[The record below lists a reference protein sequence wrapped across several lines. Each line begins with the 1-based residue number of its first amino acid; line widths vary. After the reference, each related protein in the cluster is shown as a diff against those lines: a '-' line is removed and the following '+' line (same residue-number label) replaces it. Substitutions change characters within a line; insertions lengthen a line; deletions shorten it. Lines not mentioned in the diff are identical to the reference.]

1 MVVCTRV
8 CSHLRHS
15 THVKVRKQLR
25 VFYCHR
31 LSSGTKP
38 RSSILLAII
47 RYQLSHLIARNK
59 GQLFSHLSLKWAYS
73 RWTLRGKTAR
83 KHSPRKVKTHLHQN
97 TEIALQTYM
106 QRSSVCRVTEQK
118 VPSAHVG
125 RARSHFLAL
134 TKYHF
139 NAFQLLTDFC
149 ASSWEYSVNSHR

>member
-1 MVVCTRV
+1 MSMVVCTRVCACTCTRV

-38 RSSILLAII
+38 RSSILLPII
-47 RYQLSHLIARNK
+47 PYQLSHLIARNK

-83 KHSPRKVKTHLHQN
+83 KHSPQKVKTHLHQN
-97 TEIALQTYM
+97 TERWSLTDLHAAFLCM
-106 QRSSVCRVTEQK
+106 QGYWTKGTICTCGKGQVPFPGTHK
-118 VPSAHVG
+118 VP
-125 RARSHFLAL
+125 L
-134 TKYHF
+134 
-139 NAFQLLTDFC
+139 
-149 ASSWEYSVNSHR
+149 